1 LGSNGDRAG
10 DVLGF
15 WFGDVSPDERF
26 TADQVLDRIIDERF
40 GSLRD
45 SVLASAAD
53 GWRDTPELL
62 LAAIILLDQ
71 FSRNIHRGSGE
82 AFAADPLARALSMHA
97 LSRGWEDH
105 YTPEQLRFLYLPLAH
120 AEDPELQTL
129 SVRKYEALGQPEAL
143 LAARDHAEV
152 IRLYGRFPTRNE
164 ALARLSTRAEALYL
178 QDATP
183 ASSPSTS
190 G

>member
-1 LGSNGDRAG
+1 
-10 DVLGF
+10 VLGF
-15 WFGDVSPDERF
+15 WFGEVSPDERF
-26 TADQVLDRIIDERF
+26 TMNPALDRIIEERF
-40 GSLRD
+40 GKLRHT
-45 SVLASAAD
+45 VLASEAD
-53 GWRDTPELL
+53 GWQETPELL
-62 LAAIILLDQ
+62 LAAVILLDQ
-71 FSRNIHRGSGE
+71 FSRNIHRGSSE
-82 AFAADPLARALSMHA
+82 AFAADPLAQTLTQHA

-105 YTPEQLRFLYLPLAH
+105 YTSEQLRFLYLPLAH
-120 AEDPELQTL
+120 AEDPELQAL

-164 ALARLSTRAEALYL
+164 ALARPSTRAEALYL